1 MTMNVMACCEVVIVY
16 YKFVKAN
23 KFHRPMLTN
32 EKYSE
37 NCRWREREKKKH
49 RHQTS
54 KSLPT
59 TRRKKAHQLNPVKTR
74 NR

>member
-37 NCRWREREKKKH
+37 NCRWRERERKRNIDIKQAKVYQQQEGKKL
-49 RHQTS
+49 T
-54 KSLPT
+54 
-59 TRRKKAHQLNPVKTR
+59 N
-74 NR
+74 